1 MLAQFYADF
10 NKLFAKVKEI
20 FPITADVKEMLKRQN
35 KMIFVCLGELRPKI
49 SKARP
54 NVIDNSTVKSLEDT
68 YHCLR
73 EVVSKSQ
80 NPANVETQ
88 IIQLLQS
95 KAEQHE
101 VEAIGAILEVAVV
114 VMVMEEDEER

>member
-1 MLAQFYADF
+1 
-10 NKLFAKVKEI
+10 
-20 FPITADVKEMLKRQN
+20 
-35 KMIFVCLGELRPKI
+35 MIFVCLGELRPKV

-73 EVVSKSQ
+73 EVVPSKSQ
-80 NPANVETQ
+80 NPANMETQ

-101 VEAIGAILEVAVV
+101 VEAVRVILEVAVV